1 MTEGVDWVLE
11 GVSRRGWQGRVVRA
25 ERVGDLRN
33 AIERLRAEGLLDEAF
48 AGERLSFFSFDL
60 PDDLPEARSL
70 IVIAV
75 PASAVR
81 LTFHWKG
88 AAREAVLPPTYA
100 GYNATTRRVQDAVTS
115 MLEEGGWRSA
125 RPLLPLKTL
134 AAHSGL
140 ATYGR
145 NNITYVPGMGSYAQ
159 LVALFSDLP
168 CEEDVW
174 GEPAMLERCEACRA
188 CWKAC
193 RSGAIP
199 EGRFLLRAERCLTY
213 HNERQIPFP
222 DWIEHGWHNSLMG
235 CLQCQRVCPEDKPF
249 RKWVEEGEAFSEQ
262 ETSLLLDGP
271 AREALPEALAEKL
284 AKLDL
289 LDDLGVLGRNLGALM
304 KAKGGRGSVI
314 GDQ

>member
-1 MTEGVDWVLE
+1 MTEGVDRVLE

-25 ERVGDLRN
+25 ERVGGLGN

-100 GYNATTRRVQDAVTS
+100 GHNAPTRRVQEAVMS
-115 MLEEGGWRSA
+115 MLAEGGWRSA

-140 ATYGR
+140 AKYGR
-145 NNITYVPGMGSYAQ
+145 DNITYVPGRGGTPHPAPP
-159 LVALFSDLP
+159 FSDLP
-168 CEEDVW
+168 
-174 GEPAMLERCEACRA
+174 
-188 CWKAC
+188 
-193 RSGAIP
+193 
-199 EGRFLLRAERCLTY
+199 
-213 HNERQIPFP
+213 
-222 DWIEHGWHNSLMG
+222 
-235 CLQCQRVCPEDKPF
+235 
-249 RKWVEEGEAFSEQ
+249 
-262 ETSLLLDGP
+262 
-271 AREALPEALAEKL
+271 
-284 AKLDL
+284 
-289 LDDLGVLGRNLGALM
+289 
-304 KAKGGRGSVI
+304 GGG
-314 GDQ
+314 GT